1 MFGRD
6 KDKMDVIETLPMVPL
21 RDVVVFPHMM
31 IPFVIGRPSSIKA
44 LEYALVKGKRIFLS
58 AQHDATRDNPG
69 PDEIYTLGTLCNI
82 VQSLKLPD
90 GNVKVLVEGLD
101 RGRALEFKEEQGFLK
116 VVAKLIPRQVE
127 TGNGIEA
134 VMSKVIALF
143 EQYVKLSNNLHY
155 DAMLAAVRVEDPGK
169 LADTIS
175 SHLVIAVEE
184 KQNLLEIFSP
194 QERLLR
200 ISAILEAEVDK
211 LNVDKR
217 IQGRV
222 KKQMERA
229 QKEYYLNEKMKAIQ
243 KELGRKDDRMNEVED
258 LRKKIEQARMPKDA
272 EDKAVQELKRLEAMP
287 PMSAEAT
294 VSRNYL
300 DWLIAV
306 PWSRRTR
313 ERKDLLAAEKILNE
327 DHYGLE
333 KIKERIVEFLA
344 VRQLVNNPKGPILCF
359 VGPPGVGKTSLAK
372 SIARA
377 TNRKFVRL
385 SLGGVRDEA
394 EIRGHRRTYIGAFPG
409 QIIQMMK
416 KAGTRNPVF
425 LLDEVDKMSMDFRG
439 DPSAALLE
447 VLDPEQNH
455 TFSDHYLDVEF
466 DLSSV
471 FFIATANVLHTI
483 PQALQDRLEVLR
495 LPGYTE
501 REKVEIAQRH
511 LITKQIKS
519 HGLRESNI
527 GFSEEALTE
536 LVRKYT
542 REAGVRNMER
552 EISTIFRKVARK
564 VVLEGKGYQ
573 TTVTPENVEVYLGV
587 PRYRSSH
594 QEEHNEIGMATG
606 LAWTEVGGEILPIEV
621 TLMPGKG
628 ALRLTGKLGD
638 VMQESAHAA
647 MSFVRSRAEEYGIA
661 RDFNRRLDVH
671 IHVPEGAI
679 PKDGPSAGITMATAL
694 VSALAKIAVR
704 RDVAMTGEIT
714 LRGKVLPIG
723 GVKEKLL
730 AAHRFGVTT
739 IILPRENEK
748 DLADV
753 PKNVLDAV
761 RVELVGH
768 IDEVLKIALVP
779 PAAPPQEGAEPP
791 AESLGP
797 VQDGMTH

>member
-1 MFGRD
+1 
-6 KDKMDVIETLPMVPL
+6 
-21 RDVVVFPHMM
+21 
-31 IPFVIGRPSSIKA
+31 
-44 LEYALVKGKRIFLS
+44 
-58 AQHDATRDNPG
+58 
-69 PDEIYTLGTLCNI
+69 
-82 VQSLKLPD
+82 
-90 GNVKVLVEGLD
+90 
-101 RGRALEFKEEQGFLK
+101 
-116 VVAKLIPRQVE
+116 
-127 TGNGIEA
+127 
-134 VMSKVIALF
+134 
-143 EQYVKLSNNLHY
+143 
-155 DAMLAAVRVEDPGK
+155 
-169 LADTIS
+169 
-175 SHLVIAVEE
+175 
-184 KQNLLEIFSP
+184 
-194 QERLLR
+194 
-200 ISAILEAEVDK
+200 
-211 LNVDKR
+211 
-217 IQGRV
+217 
-222 KKQMERA
+222 
-229 QKEYYLNEKMKAIQ
+229 MKAIQ